1 MLTTLTAIVAL
12 AFLLGGFAKGVV
24 GMGLPTVSI
33 AILGT
38 ALGPHEAL
46 PLMVVPSLLTNIWQA
61 AIGGHFRALLRRF
74 WPLLLAGIPGIWLGV
89 AILVAT
95 DARLMGAALGAALC
109 LYGISGLAAFRLPV
123 PVSWES
129 WLGPIIGAATG
140 AVTGMTGTIVMPVV
154 LYFEALGLEKDAL
167 IQAMGLSFSVSTL
180 ALGLIL
186 AGNRAYDLDQFAIS
200 TLALIPAI
208 AGMIAG
214 QWLRQRI
221 SPPAFRRWIFISLIA
236 LGANLLAKLAG

>member
-1 MLTTLTAIVAL
+1 MTLIAIVGL
-12 AFLLGGFAKGVV
+12 AFLLGGLAKGVV

-46 PLMVVPSLLTNIWQA
+46 PLMVVPALLTNMWQA
-61 AIGGHFRALLRRF
+61 AIGGHFRALFRRF
-74 WPLLLAGIPGIWLGV
+74 WPLLLAGVPGIWLGV
-89 AILVAT
+89 WVLVAS
-95 DARLMGAALGAALC
+95 DPRLMNAALGVALC
-109 LYGISGLAAFRLPV
+109 LYGVSGLAAFRLSV
-123 PVSWES
+123 PAAWES
-129 WLGPIIGAATG
+129 RLGPIIGAATG
-140 AVTGMTGTIVMPVV
+140 IVTGMTGTIVMPVV
-154 LYFEALGLEKDAL
+154 LYFEALGLEKNAL
-167 IQAMGLSFSVSTL
+167 VQAMGLSFAVSTL

-186 AGNRAYDLDQFAIS
+186 ASNRAYDLDQLAIS

-221 SPPAFRRWIFISLIA
+221 SPPAFRRWIFVTLIV
-236 LGANLLAKLAG
+236 LGANLMAQLVG